1 MVALARRIAAMAVL
15 AGALAVPQ
23 TAAAAQPPGC
33 APERATGG
41 EWRGYGKDLA
51 NSRHQDQEKVI
62 APGDVATLQT
72 AWSFS
77 TVAAGGAGDITGTPT
92 VVDGCMYVAT
102 TRGWVFAVNADTGKP
117 VWKAKLPYGGSVNSS
132 VNVVSA
138 SGGGGAAA
146 RRKAARGC
154 RRCVS
159 RRKFAIRLP
168 RKVRGSRV
176 VSARVKVGKRRAK
189 AFRGGRRLRSRIN
202 LRGLPR
208 GRFTVRIVLRTA
220 NGKTVV
226 RTRRY
231 RTCVPKRQSTRKRR
245 TAAQRRAAAKR
256 RTPAQ
261 RRRAAQRARRE
272 KACARRAAQRRRAAR
287 RRRANA
293 KAKQSAAPAPRRA
306 GTVYVSVTRTQEQES
321 CPPGDPCVG
330 PYAVALDQ
338 ATGNLVWAS
347 RSIDD
352 QPGADSYG
360 SPVLFDGILLMGV
373 SGGSA
378 ELGDEADRY
387 AFQGSM
393 NFLDASTGRLMKKTY
408 TIHPPMQPDDDF
420 AGAGIWSTPS
430 VDAEDKVAFAGT
442 ANPFKPQ
449 AEHEHSNAVVK
460 FDLDTKSPRFGEIID
475 SYKGNIDEYVPGLS
489 ELPCYD
495 FPGNNPP
502 FYPQGIGSC
511 GDIDLDFGA
520 SANLFRDKD
529 GRKLVGVGQKSG
541 VYHVFDAKTMDPV
554 WSQVVGPPGAFG
566 GVVGSTAH
574 DGSAVY
580 GPITVPG
587 YVWSISSEERGR
599 HRWIGP
605 IADGMHWGPPVA
617 SANGVIYTVDFS
629 GYLDAFD
636 ARTGVLLAK
645 RPLALGGSSPVT
657 PSWAGVS
664 VARNTIYAAVGVLGL
679 ADGFVVAY
687 RPGGVDDVAKDVTE
701 TGTGG
706 AGGGAPETPAGP
718 SILAGPGAASTG
730 YATPA
735 MATRVGGPL
744 SFMNLDVVQ
753 HDVVSVDKGP
763 TGLPLFSTPLIGLGE
778 TAEVQGLENTQSGK
792 SYEFFCTLHPGMRG
806 ELAVQ

>member
-1 MVALARRIAAMAVL
+1 MVPLRRRLAVAAAL

-23 TAAAAQPPGC
+23 TAAATPPGC

-51 NSRHQDQEKVI
+51 NSRHQEHEKVI
-62 APGDVATLQT
+62 SPGDVATLQS

-117 VWKAKLPYGGSVNSS
+117 VWKTELPYGGGVNSS

-138 SGGGGAAA
+138 SGSTAAA
-146 RRKAARGC
+146 RRKARRGC
-154 RRCVS
+154 RTCVS
-159 RRKFAIRLP
+159 RRKFKIRLP

-176 VSARVKVGKRRAK
+176 VSAKVKVGKRRAK
-189 AFRGGRRLRSRIN
+189 TIRGRRRLRSGVN

-208 GRFTVRIVLRTA
+208 GRFKVRIVLRTA
-220 NGKTVV
+220 DGKRAV

-231 RTCVPKRQSTRKRR
+231 RTCASKRASARKRW
-245 TAAQRRAAAKR
+245 T
-256 RTPAQ
+256 
-261 RRRAAQRARRE
+261 
-272 KACARRAAQRRRAAR
+272 AAQRRRAAR
-287 RRRANA
+287 RAKRERACRRAARRRAARRRRA
-293 KAKQSAAPAPRRA
+293 KAKQSAVARRRE
-306 GTVYVSVTRTQEQES
+306 GTVYVSVTRTQETEG
-321 CPPGDPCVG
+321 CPEGDPCVG

-338 ATGNLVWAS
+338 ATGEIVWAS

-360 SPVLFDGILLMGV
+360 SPVLFEGVMLMGV

-393 NFLDASTGRLMKKTY
+393 NFIDASTGRLIKKTY

-430 VDAEDKVAFAGT
+430 IDAEDKVAFAGT

-449 AEHEHSNAVVK
+449 DEHKHANSVVK
-460 FDLDTKSPRFGEIID
+460 FDVDQDSPKFGEIIGH
-475 SYKGNIDEYVPGLS
+475 YKGDIDEYVPGLS
-489 ELPCYD
+489 TAPCYD
-495 FPGNNPP
+495 FPNNNPP
-502 FYPQGIGSC
+502 YYPQGIGSC

-520 SANLFRDKD
+520 SANLFRDKN

-541 VYHVFDAKTMDPV
+541 VYHVFDAKTMEPV
-554 WSQVVGPPGAFG
+554 WSQIVGPPGALG
-566 GVVGSTAH
+566 GVVGSTAY

-587 YVWSISSEERGR
+587 YVWSISTEQSGQ

-605 IADGMHWGPPVA
+605 IADGVHWGPPVA

-636 ARTGVLLAK
+636 ARTGALLAK

-687 RPGGVDDVAKDVTE
+687 RPGGVDDLVDDVGE
-701 TGTGG
+701 TGSGG
-706 AGGGAPETPAGP
+706 GGGGGGAPETPAGP

-735 MATRVGGPL
+735 MVTRVGGPL
-744 SFMNLDVVQ
+744 AFMNLDVVQ
-753 HDVVSVDKGP
+753 HDVVSVEKGP

-778 TAEVQGLENTQSGK
+778 TAPVQGLENAQSGK

-806 ELAVQ
+806 RLAVQ